1 MRLKFEIIEDY
12 SKKRVAIR
20 ETTRLFYPAGLNFKK
35 YITCFYADFFKKR
48 LFRSGTNYLTHL

>member
-48 LFRSGTNYLTHL
+48 LFRSGTKLN